1 LKKGEPMKKLM
12 IVLIIL
18 LFSSSLVYAGGGKVR
33 NSKGQ
38 GSTHDG
44 DIGSG
49 KISQPRTGR

>member
-1 LKKGEPMKKLM
+1 MKKLM